1 MEDRD
6 MLDEFD
12 TSYELGIEDERRRIL
27 NEINRLEMQAHATRT
42 PIYQDTLFAKIR
54 EILQD

>member
-1 MEDRD
+1 MRD
-6 MLDEFD
+6 ILEEFD
-12 TSYELGIEDERRRIL
+12 NTYDLGVEDERRRIL